1 MPAPFVY
8 TKLTKTINVFGGGQ
22 FVSTPTRHPKFAA
35 LLHTI
40 NTRFWPTHRGT
51 GAHYHGLDERDAQM
65 DNALER
71 ALAQAENDATFKKVK
86 RMSYSSNAAGEVSRK
101 WFYKL
106 KYYYYIIHP

>member
-1 MPAPFVY
+1 
-8 TKLTKTINVFGGGQ
+8 
-22 FVSTPTRHPKFAA
+22 
-35 LLHTI
+35 
-40 NTRFWPTHRGT
+40 
-51 GAHYHGLDERDAQM
+51 M